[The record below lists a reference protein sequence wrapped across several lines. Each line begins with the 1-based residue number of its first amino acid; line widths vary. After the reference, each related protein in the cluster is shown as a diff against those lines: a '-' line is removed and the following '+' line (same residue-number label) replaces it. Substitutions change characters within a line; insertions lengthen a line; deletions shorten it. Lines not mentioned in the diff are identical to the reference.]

1 MRSNVVP
8 LALVLLL
15 AGCGGAAAP
24 SAVTQPPA
32 PRFSGLEVADSPKAP
47 AFALHDAAGNR
58 VALAAQRGRVVLV
71 TFLYTHCPD
80 VCPLIADHLNQGLRD
95 LGPDRRDVRVL
106 AISVDPKRDTASA
119 VRAYARTHRL
129 VPQFRYLVGSERRL
143 APVWKAYKVAVNPGN
158 LDSVDHT
165 AYTVLIDSR
174 GRERVIYDSKVR
186 PRDVVHDVRRLLADA
201 DG

>member
-1 MRSNVVP
+1 MRSNLAP
-8 LALVLLL
+8 LLLVLLL

-24 SAVTQPPA
+24 SAVTRPPA
-32 PRFSGLEVADSPKAP
+32 PRFSGLEVADPPKAP
-47 AFALHDAAGNR
+47 SFALHDAAGKR
-58 VALAAQRGRVVLV
+58 VALSAQRGRLVLV

-80 VCPLIADHLNQGLRD
+80 VCPLIAEHLNQALRD

-106 AISVDPKRDTASA
+106 AVSVDPKRDTPAA
-119 VRAYARTHRL
+119 VRLYARRHRL
-129 VPQFRYLVGSERRL
+129 LPQFRYLTGRERQL
-143 APVWKAYKVAVNPGN
+143 APVWKAYHVAVNPGD

-174 GRERVIYDSKVR
+174 GRERVIYDAKVR
-186 PRDVVHDVRRLLADA
+186 PRDVVHDVRSLLGDS